1 MAQLN
6 FIILDVSKPLCDSA
20 ISLIGNQRII
30 LSLQSVVQTEFNNA
44 CVVLLKAQEKNRY
57 EGEVLFDAQQQNYTT
72 ATTSTIA
79 IDTTNADDGTNTT
92 TAATITTTKYFVKL
106 QLKMNKDPIHVPT
119 R

>member
-6 FIILDVSKPLCDSA
+6 FIILDVSKPLCDSV

-30 LSLQSVVQTEFNNA
+30 LSLQSVVQTECNNA
-44 CVVLLKAQEKNRY
+44 CVVILKTQKMNDRY

-79 IDTTNADDGTNTT
+79 IDTTNVDDATT
-92 TAATITTTKYFVKL
+92 TTTITTTTTKYFVKL
-106 QLKMNKDPIHVPT
+106 QLKMNKDPIHITT